1 MHDYE
6 IRILR
11 ADRSTNAVI
20 EVMHISDH
28 AAIRAAQKIAEAR
41 PFEVWRGLDCIYG
54 RNTGPVT
61 PQPRTRHAGL
71 L

>member
-1 MHDYE
+1 VHDYE